1 MDKFYGHKK
10 TVFIRISALKC
21 LNADDTSQ
29 KSVKIGLVHQKTSN
43 VSKENKTVNIS
54 VLDQQKANNSQFWC
68 GSKSS

>member
-1 MDKFYGHKK
+1 MDKFYGYKK
-10 TVFIRISALKC
+10 TAFIRISALKC

-29 KSVKIGLVHQKTSN
+29 KSVKTGLVHQKTSN

-54 VLDQQKANNSQFWC
+54 VLDQQKANNSPFWF